1 MKKIIAT
8 LKKVKKSGW
17 IMGIFLLVIEYVFY
31 LLGNT
36 LSNLFNIAPISPKID
51 IIDNNIKMV
60 KIFIIPYIYSYA
72 FWLFAPIVVSLT
84 SKKNFYNYA
93 IGLLLAY
100 FVGFLFFTFMPTYIN
115 RVDEGVYDALGNDI
129 LSKLIRLIYN
139 NDGKEYGYNLFPS
152 YHCLISTYCYLGIRK
167 QKEISTGFKAYTLI
181 MAILICMSTVFI
193 KQHYFLDIIGGVL
206 IAIICYIL
214 TNIINPA
221 KYLIKE
227 NVNCEKE

>member
-115 RVDEGVYDALGNDI
+115 RVDEGLYDALGNDI

-139 NDGKEYGYNLFPS
+139 SDGKEYGYNLFPS

-167 QKEISTGFKAYTLI
+167 QKEISTGFKVYTLI

>member
-115 RVDEGVYDALGNDI
+115 RVDEGLYDALGNDI

-139 NDGKEYGYNLFPS
+139 SDGKEYGNNLFPS

-167 QKEISTGFKAYTLI
+167 QKEISTGFKVYTLI

>member
-8 LKKVKKSGW
+8 LKKVPKSGW
-17 IMGIFLLVIEYVFY
+17 IMGVFLLVIEYVFY

-36 LSNLFNIAPISPKID
+36 LSNLFNITPISPKID

-84 SKKNFYNYA
+84 SKKNFYNYV

-100 FVGFLFFTFMPTYIN
+100 FIGFLIFTFMPTYIN
-115 RVDEGVYDALGNDI
+115 RIDEGLYDALGNDI

-139 NDGKEYGYNLFPS
+139 SDGKEYGYNLFPS

-167 QKEISTGFKAYTLI
+167 QKEISTGFKVYTLI
-181 MAILICMSTVFI
+181 MAILICMSTVLV
-193 KQHYFLDIIGGVL
+193 KQHYFLDIIGGVS
-206 IAIICYIL
+206 IAIICYTL

-227 NVNCEKE
+227 TIDGGKL

>member
-84 SKKNFYNYA
+84 NKKNFYNYA

-115 RVDEGVYDALGNDI
+115 RVDEGLYDALGNDI

-139 NDGKEYGYNLFPS
+139 SDGKESGYNLFPS

-227 NVNCEKE
+227 NVNYEKE

>member
-84 SKKNFYNYA
+84 NKKNFYNYA

-115 RVDEGVYDALGNDI
+115 RVDEGLYDALGNDI

-139 NDGKEYGYNLFPS
+139 SDGKEYGYNLFPS